1 MTLKSVQY
9 FTIDFLMV
17 SESNTRTKVNR
28 KPLSLKI
35 SSVLEE
41 EEDQGGQ
48 IMRRW
53 EQEQRKRDWEMETKE
68 MSEKISDGLQIC
80 VVRSFRPSSKT
91 WLTRTEGLMLHW
103 CAEKSSCC
111 HLCSIWLLLA
121 SNCQQMTLALYSSS
135 SLPLNLDSAF
145 IVAIADVREAEQELY
160 GLSLD
165 LVLQFVPT
173 VLLSRGLWSFC
184 LPGFTEYLSHYVIS

>member
-91 WLTRTEGLMLHW
+91 
-103 CAEKSSCC
+103 
-111 HLCSIWLLLA
+111 
-121 SNCQQMTLALYSSS
+121 
-135 SLPLNLDSAF
+135 
-145 IVAIADVREAEQELY
+145 
-160 GLSLD
+160 
-165 LVLQFVPT
+165 
-173 VLLSRGLWSFC
+173 
-184 LPGFTEYLSHYVIS
+184 